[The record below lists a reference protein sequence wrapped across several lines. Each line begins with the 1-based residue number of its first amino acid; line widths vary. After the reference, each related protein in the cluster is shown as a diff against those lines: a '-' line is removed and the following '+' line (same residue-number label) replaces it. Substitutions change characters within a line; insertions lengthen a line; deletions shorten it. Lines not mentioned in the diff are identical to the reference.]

1 MLKPMSKKALP
12 TPPEWQAGG
21 VGSGAGQIA
30 ATATSAALPVYNAT
44 ALRIQVRYLK
54 YQAKVRALLKK
65 SDRLTDGNQPQQQE
79 NGAATAATKVV
90 ARDRAVTGSSMAL
103 AVAIQAKTGAK
114 DGADAT
120 AEAST
125 RQKTAPVVPSAYSPP
140 DMRAGARPEPAAAS
154 AWRNAST
161 AWPMPPL
168 VADPTQMMAS
178 DEGEQRRGDGEPEG
192 EESGSD
198 DGRLS
203 SSDCI
208 QWTAVGEATLVASD
222 EDEDSKVER
231 PPSGFVNVMESSWLL
246 SSIEQRCRQ
255 QGGDNGPKR
264 RSIAQLADLRHL
276 MLDMLFI
283 FRSGVDVNLHGRP
296 PSSVSVHRQNLIARV
311 SERVMEDGGELS
323 TDDKRRVARIFRG
336 LQSDMIMPAVR
347 CLGWI
352 LTKTWRML
360 FHGLHVDIDSLHCVR
375 EILEAAEGDMSV
387 VFTPTHKTHL
397 DYLIISYL
405 CFAYGIP
412 LPRIAAG
419 NNLDLPVIGSFLRAN
434 GSFFIRRSFRG
445 DHLYQQV
452 LEHYVHEL
460 LSDGNP
466 VEVFIEGGRSRH
478 GRVCKPRLGFLS
490 MFLDYVRQPSS
501 SKVDAESNTE
511 KDESKK
517 TVLLVPISLDYDK
530 VYEVEEYA
538 NQLLGKPK
546 EKESLKVF
554 FKSVWDIVFLRC
566 GHTYVRFGEPVA
578 VTAESSLDEVAHA
591 VSTRM
596 QTAGTVTATAVI
608 SSLLMWKRTYI
619 TREMLDAR
627 AMWLVQELE
636 ARGATVAHDDDD
648 DLVDHALSILNV
660 KVAANGV
667 VSPHAEFPVRALELG
682 FYRNHVLHVFL
693 PEMAVAGAID
703 CLLRSCEPS
712 GCDTAVVSLDC
723 ERVVDKARMMWKYLR
738 HICRHDDVDVEQQ
751 VAQFL
756 ESNRACKSD
765 GSAVHVDTQQWR
777 SIKMIGLLLSLHWS
791 FADSLWISTL
801 GLWSLGDKGSA
812 PTDREFV
819 RRVQTLAK
827 DLFVRKQLRH
837 AEALCG
843 ETIKQAVDFLVE
855 QSVVR
860 REHATDG
867 SVGRVLVLA
876 EGDEDSV
883 EDLAREVN
891 SWRQPRAFLWKS
903 SAPPANV
910 GREDARALM
919 ADAGASIYAR
929 WMAPPV

>member
-1 MLKPMSKKALP
+1 MSMKALP
-12 TPPEWQAGG
+12 TPPEWQAA
-21 VGSGAGQIA
+21 GAGGGAAQIA
-30 ATATSAALPVYNAT
+30 ATATSAALPVYNAA
-44 ALRIQVRYLK
+44 ALRIQVRYAR

-65 SDRLTDGNQPQQQE
+65 SDRLSDGNQPQQQD
-79 NGAATAATKVV
+79 NSAASAATKAV
-90 ARDRAVTGSSMAL
+90 ARDRTVTGSSMAL
-103 AVAIQAKTGAK
+103 AVAIQAKTGGK
-114 DGADAT
+114 DAAADAT
-120 AEAST
+120 VDASA
-125 RQKTAPVVPSAYSPP
+125 RQKTAPPGYSAADVRS
-140 DMRAGARPEPAAAS
+140 GGRPETSAAS
-154 AWRNAST
+154 AWRNSST
-161 AWPMPPL
+161 AWSVPP
-168 VADPTQMMAS
+168 VIVDPTR
-178 DEGEQRRGDGEPEG
+178 EEQRRGEGEPEG

-198 DGRLS
+198 DGRVS
-203 SSDCI
+203 SSDCSRV
-208 QWTAVGEATLVASD
+208 QYPASRNDSLAAGE
-222 EDEDSKVER
+222 EDEDAKAER
-231 PPSGFVNVMESSWLL
+231 LPSGFVNVMESSWLL
-246 SSIEQRCRQ
+246 SSIEQRCLQ

-296 PSSVSVHRQNLIARV
+296 PSSVSVHRQNLITRV
-311 SERVMEDGGELS
+311 SERVMEDGGKLS
-323 TDDKRRVARIFRG
+323 SEDKHRVARIFRG

-360 FHGLHVDIDSLHCVR
+360 FHGLHVDIDSLHRVR
-375 EILEAAEGDMSV
+375 EILEASEGDVSV

-445 DHLYQQV
+445 DELYQQV

-490 MFLDYVRQPSS
+490 MFLDYVRQPSTANA
-501 SKVDAESNTE
+501 DADNSTE
-511 KDESKK
+511 KSEAKK

-578 VTAESSLDEVAHA
+578 VTAESSLDDVAHA

-596 QTAGTVTATAVI
+596 QTAGTVTATAII
-608 SSLLMWKRTYI
+608 SALLMWKRAYI

-667 VSPHAEFPVRALELG
+667 VSPHVEFPVRALELG

-703 CLLRSCEPS
+703 CLLRSSES
-712 GCDTAVVSLDC
+712 AGGDAVTASLDAG
-723 ERVVDKARMMWKYLR
+723 RVVGKARMMWKYLR
-738 HICRHDDVDVEQQ
+738 HICRHDDVDVDQQ
-751 VAQFL
+751 VAQFVA
-756 ESNRACKSD
+756 STPACSSD
-765 GSAVHVDTQQWR
+765 GSTVVVDTQRWR
-777 SIKMIGLLLSLHWS
+777 TSKVVGLLLSLHWS
-791 FADSLWISTL
+791 FADSLWLSTL
-801 GLWSLGDKGSA
+801 GLWSLGDGQA
-812 PTDREFV
+812 VPPTDREFV
-819 RRVQTLAK
+819 RRVQALAK
-827 DLFVRKQLRH
+827 HLLVHKQLQH

-843 ETIKQAVDFLVE
+843 ETIKQAVDFLVD
-855 QSVVR
+855 QAVVR
-860 REHATDG
+860 RELPSDG
-867 SVGRVLVLA
+867 AAGRVLVLA
-876 EGDEDSV
+876 ADHQEV
-883 EDLAREVN
+883 ERLAREVHA
-891 SWRQPRAFLWKS
+891 WRQPRAFLWRS
-903 SAPPANV
+903 SASPPV
-910 GREDARALM
+910 VSGEQARALM
-919 ADAGASIYAR
+919 AGAGASIYAR